1 MPFPIALDRDPHSW
15 QPSRTNCC
23 VAIRGYPWRRK
34 RLRRG
39 LGVVGLPRRNQHID
53 KIWRP
58 PLHLI
63 DIDAGVE
70 ERRPASDAILAD
82 ERKLTLFPAR

>member
-1 MPFPIALDRDPHSW
+1 
-15 QPSRTNCC
+15 
-23 VAIRGYPWRRK
+23 
-34 RLRRG
+34 
-39 LGVVGLPRRNQHID
+39 VVGLPRRNQHID